1 MVAILSFVK
10 LIQTGF
16 SLKFL
21 LILQELK
28 SSGYATTTKVDRMDL
43 DIKVQLCTNY
53 ERYIYLAEIMK
64 TAPAGYSRPHR
75 LSRLK

>member
-1 MVAILSFVK
+1 MVAILSSVK

-16 SLKFL
+16 SLTL
-21 LILQELK
+21 LLVLQELK

-43 DIKVQLCTNY
+43 EIKVQLCTNY
-53 ERYIYLAEIMK
+53 ERYIYQAEIMK
-64 TAPAGYSRPHR
+64 TAPAGYSRPHT